1 MTPMAAALPN
11 SISATTAPER
21 DITSLPDRLTRPMPS
36 SGLRGWIGPLAVGLI
51 GAILRLWDLGRPHAF
66 AFDETYYPKEALS
79 LLQYGYER
87 AIIDNANDIILK
99 SDGNWQALNLFKDDP
114 AFVVHPPLGKW
125 TIAVGE
131 YAFGA
136 TPFGWRISVA
146 VLGIIGII
154 MLARIVRR
162 LTRSDL
168 IGTLAGLLLALD
180 GIHIVMSRTG
190 LLDMVLAF
198 WILAAFGL
206 LLIDRDHTRRRLA
219 GKIKAVFADRA
230 DPSTAL
236 DVFSAG
242 FGPAFG
248 LRPWRWAAAIA
259 LGLACSVKWSGIW
272 FVVAFVLMTLV
283 WDVSARRT
291 IGVKKPW
298 TATVLRD
305 APLTGITMVAI
316 VIVVYFFSW
325 TGWFLSADA
334 YNRNWAAG
342 QPASIIPAS
351 LRSWWDYHAQAWNF
365 HVGLT
370 SEHAYKSNPLSWP
383 FQTRPTS
390 FFYESIKDGSQGCP
404 TDNCAAE
411 VLALGNPIIW
421 WAAIAAIIHQCWR
434 WIARRDWRA
443 GAVLVGIAAG
453 WLPWLLY
460 LNRTIFT
467 FYTIVYVPFVVTA
480 LAMSMGTMIGPS
492 SASESRRRWGALAA
506 GALLLLIV
514 LVAWWMYPIW
524 TGQVLPYEQWKLR
537 MWMPTW
543 V

>member
-1 MTPMAAALPN
+1 MTPMAAV
-11 SISATTAPER
+11 SVSATAPRR
-21 DITSLPDRLTRPMPS
+21 DIESLSGRLRQPMPS

-79 LLQYGYER
+79 LLKYGYER

-99 SDGNWQALNLFKDDP
+99 SDGNWQALNLFKDSP

-146 VLGIIGII
+146 VLGVLGII

-206 LLIDRDHTRRRLA
+206 LVIDRDHTRGRLA
-219 GKIKAVFADRA
+219 AKVRA
-230 DPSTAL
+230 ALTNGTESSTAL
-236 DVFSAG
+236 DSLATG
-242 FGPAFG
+242 FGPTFG

-272 FVVAFVLMTLV
+272 FVVAFILMTLV
-283 WDVSARRT
+283 WDVSARRA
-291 IGVKKPW
+291 IGVKRPW

-305 APLTGITMVAI
+305 APLAGITMVAI
-316 VIVVYFFSW
+316 VIAVYFFSW

-351 LRSWWDYHAQAWNF
+351 LRSWWDYHVQAWNF

-370 SEHAYKSNPLSWP
+370 TEHAYKSNPLSWP

-404 TDNCAAE
+404 TNNCAAE

-421 WAAIAAIIHQCWR
+421 WAAIAAILHQCWR
-434 WIARRDWRA
+434 WIGRRDWRA

-492 SASESRRRWGALAA
+492 SASEPRRRWGALAA

-524 TGQVLPYEQWKLR
+524 TGQVIPYEQWMLR